1 MSWNQTM
8 NFQTDTCV
16 VIFLALL
23 IASMLMQWVR
33 ARNRKKLV
41 QSSDIGV
48 LDSKDQQKWLSIQ
61 NSPDPIFKD
70 FRLLQIFKRNLSK
83 YSRDLITNY
92 KRYRSISRLEMTV
105 TATMLIFGATAYLYC
120 GR

>member
-1 MSWNQTM
+1 M

-23 IASMLMQWVR
+23 VASVSLQWVR
-33 ARNRKKLV
+33 ARHRKKLV
-41 QSSDIGV
+41 QSSNIGV
-48 LDSKDQQKWLSIQ
+48 LDPGDQQKWLSIQ
-61 NSPDPIFKD
+61 NSLDPIFKD
-70 FRLLQIFKRNLSK
+70 FRFLQIFKRNLSK
-83 YSRDLITNY
+83 YSSESITSY
-92 KRYRSISRLEMTV
+92 RRYRSISRLEMTV